1 MDITEHNLNEETT
14 ILLTIGR
21 MNPPTTGH
29 LLLIKT
35 MLQQA
40 LRENL
45 SQINIILSHSQ
56 DTKKNPF
63 IVNKKETC

>member
-1 MDITEHNLNEETT
+1 MDITEHNHNEETT

-45 SQINIILSHSQ
+45 S
-56 DTKKNPF
+56 
-63 IVNKKETC
+63 

>member
-45 SQINIILSHSQ
+45 SQINIILSQ
-56 DTKKNPF
+56 VIQRDFF
-63 IVNKKETC
+63 ISIFVRV